1 MPQSDHLKL
10 QRGAATD
17 AKREQG
23 DDGGEKGDHGR
34 MCHDDCAKICVI
46 RGIYEF

>member
-23 DDGGEKGDHGR
+23 GDGGEKGDHGR
-34 MCHDDCAKICVI
+34 RATTTVPKICVI